1 MFFFLNP
8 ASVWFPCEVYKI
20 HKSFIGHYPHWNSLR
35 IMALNC
41 LILALNTP
49 YVLPAKSHQIGTW
62 QQYRRQATWSS
73 ECSKPYLASKLE
85 TVYYI
90 YIIIY
95 ICTYV
100 QPSCTLDLARGRGPW
115 PWPWPVAVARVRQ
128 LVFLWRSH
136 DDVVL
141 RGRKLGPLVPF
152 GRDPALQGDTLEIT
166 ISLDVAYGL
175 YIYLWL
181 L

>member
-1 MFFFLNP
+1 MQYNTIQYSTVQYNTVHIQIQMQMQVHRQIQRQIQIQYMH
-8 ASVWFPCEVYKI
+8 ASI
-20 HKSFIGHYPHWNSLR
+20 HPSIH
-35 IMALNC
+35 
-41 LILALNTP
+41 T
-49 YVLPAKSHQIGTW
+49 
-62 QQYRRQATWSS
+62 
-73 ECSKPYLASKLE
+73 
-85 TVYYI
+85 YI

-175 YIYLWL
+175 YIYIFMATLNHNFFGWYKSTFFFFVFREFL
-181 L
+181 VH

>member
-1 MFFFLNP
+1 MHACMHAIRYNTIQY
-8 ASVWFPCEVYKI
+8 STIQYNTVQYNTIQYTYKYRCTCKYKGKCKYNTI
-20 HKSFIGHYPHWNSLR
+20 HPSIHTY
-35 IMALNC
+35 I
-41 LILALNTP
+41 
-49 YVLPAKSHQIGTW
+49 
-62 QQYRRQATWSS
+62 
-73 ECSKPYLASKLE
+73 
-85 TVYYI
+85 YI

-95 ICTYV
+95 IYTYV

-115 PWPWPVAVARVRQ
+115 PWLWPVARARQ

-166 ISLDVAYGL
+166 ISPVRCGIWLI
-175 YIYLWL
+175 YIFISGYSKPSFFWVV
-181 L
+181 